1 MNMQDLFFI
10 GLTLVFF
17 VLCATYASV
26 CEKLR

>member
-17 VLCATYASV
+17 ALSAAYASV